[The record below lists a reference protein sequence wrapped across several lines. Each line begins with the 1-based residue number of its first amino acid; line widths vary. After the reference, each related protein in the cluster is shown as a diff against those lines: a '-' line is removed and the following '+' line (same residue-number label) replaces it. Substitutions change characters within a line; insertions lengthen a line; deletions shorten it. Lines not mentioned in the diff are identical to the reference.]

1 MPEKSQAS
9 SANSKTSS
17 QTNSSVK
24 AKLAARV
31 KIDQNVVTLTSDK
44 LYILDTNI
52 LLHEPLAFT
61 SFKENDVVVPMTVLE
76 ELDYIKDSKKD
87 VARDARVS
95 IRAMEDLLHNATP
108 EQMLAGVSMA
118 GLGAGESAP
127 TGALSIF
134 SDLSMPDKQQ
144 VFTSNENDNRI
155 INVALYLQQKLAPR
169 QVILV
174 TKDINMRLKAKGAGM
189 GLVEDYR
196 TDQLVSDIKYLSK
209 GYHQFEGDFWEHVK
223 LVDSHTEG
231 RDTIH
236 SIPKNVLPEA
246 YVNEFLIDEKRQFA
260 GLVESV
266 NDDTLDVLD
275 LGYERIMSR
284 RAWGILPKNIGQAMA
299 LHALLDPHID
309 LCILTGP
316 AGSGKTLLAL
326 AAALEMVVEKNMYDK
341 IIVTRSTP
349 EIAESIGFLPG
360 TEEEKMAPWLAAITD
375 SLEVLHKHDENTKGS
390 MSYIM
395 EKANIQ
401 FKSVNFMRGRS
412 IQNAIVIL
420 DESQNLTA
428 SQLKTIITRC
438 GEGTKLICGGNLA
451 QIDSNYL
458 SAVTSGL
465 TYIVEKFKNFSG
477 SATINLDGVVR
488 SRLAEFAEKE
498 L

>member
-1 MPEKSQAS
+1 MPRKKVEDI
-9 SANSKTSS
+9 
-17 QTNSSVK
+17 
-24 AKLAARV
+24 
-31 KIDQNVVTLTSDK
+31 KIYV
-44 LYILDTNI
+44 LDTNI
-52 LLHEPLAFT
+52 LLHEPLAFL
-61 SFKENDVVVPMTVLE
+61 SFKEHDVVVPMTVLE

-95 IRAMEDLLHNATP
+95 IRAMEDLLHEASP
-108 EQMLAGVSMA
+108 EQLIEGVSMQ
-118 GLGAGESAP
+118 GLGSGEAAP

-134 SDLSMPDKQQ
+134 ADHGLPEEQH

-155 INVALYLQQKLAPR
+155 INAALHLQDARSPR
-169 QVILV
+169 QVVLV
-174 TKDINMRLKAKGAGM
+174 TKDINMRLKAKGAG
-189 GLVEDYR
+189 LAHVEDYR
-196 TDQLVSDIKYLSK
+196 TDQLISDIKYLSK
-209 GYHQFEGDFWEHVK
+209 GYHVFEGNFWDQVK
-223 LVDSHTEG
+223 SVDSRTEG

-236 SIPKNVLPEA
+236 NIDRKVLPEA
-246 YVNEFLIDEKRQFA
+246 YVNEFLIDENEQFA
-260 GLVESV
+260 GLVESIGG
-266 NDDTLDVLD
+266 DGLEVLD
-275 LGYERIMSR
+275 LGFERLMGR
-284 RAWGILPKNIGQAMA
+284 NAWGISPKNIGQGMA

-309 LCILTGP
+309 LVILTGP

-375 SLEVLHKHDENTKGS
+375 SLEVLHKNDENVKGS
-390 MSYIM
+390 MNYIM

-465 TYIVEKFKNFSG
+465 TYLVEKFKNFSG
-477 SATINLDGVVR
+477 SATLNLDGVVR

>member
-1 MPEKSQAS
+1 MPRKSNAD
-9 SANSKTSS
+9 TRIY
-17 QTNSSVK
+17 V
-24 AKLAARV
+24 
-31 KIDQNVVTLTSDK
+31 
-44 LYILDTNI
+44 LDTNI
-52 LLHEPLAFT
+52 LLHEPLAFL

-87 VARDARVS
+87 VARDARVC
-95 IRAMEDLLHNATP
+95 IRAMEDLLRDASP
-108 EQMLAGVSMA
+108 DEMLAGVPLS
-118 GLGAGESAP
+118 GFSAGENRP
-127 TGALSIF
+127 TGTLSIYADLNMTESQQIF
-134 SDLSMPDKQQ
+134 ASD
-144 VFTSNENDNRI
+144 ENDNRI
-155 INVALYLQQKLAPR
+155 INVALHLQTMFASQE
-169 QVILV
+169 VVLV
-174 TKDINMRLKAKGAGM
+174 TKDINMRLKAKGAG
-189 GLVEDYR
+189 LAHVEDYR
-196 TDQLVSDIKYLSK
+196 TDQLISDIKYLTR
-209 GYHQFEGDFWEHVK
+209 GYHQFEGDFWERVK
-223 LVDSHTEG
+223 SVDSRSEG

-236 SIPKNVLPEA
+236 TVPRSLLPEA
-246 YVNEFLIDEKRQFA
+246 YINEFLLDESNQFA
-260 GLVESV
+260 GLVESM
-266 NDDTLDVLD
+266 DSDQMEILD
-275 LGYERIMSR
+275 LGYERLMSR
-284 RAWGILPKNIGQAMA
+284 HAWGINPKNIGQAMA
-299 LHALLDPHID
+299 LHSLLDPHID
-309 LCILTGP
+309 LVILTGP

-326 AAALEMVVEKNMYDK
+326 AAALEMVVERNMYDK
-341 IIVTRSTP
+341 IIVTRNTP

-412 IQNAIVIL
+412 IQNSIVIL

-438 GEGTKLICGGNLA
+438 GEGTKLICSGNLA

-465 TYIVEKFKNFSG
+465 TYLVEKFKDFSG

-488 SRLAEFAEKE
+488 SRLADFAEHH

>member
-1 MPEKSQAS
+1 MPRKSNAD
-9 SANSKTSS
+9 TRIY
-17 QTNSSVK
+17 V
-24 AKLAARV
+24 
-31 KIDQNVVTLTSDK
+31 
-44 LYILDTNI
+44 LDTNI
-52 LLHEPLAFT
+52 LLHEPLAFL

-87 VARDARVS
+87 VARDARVC
-95 IRAMEDLLHNATP
+95 IRAMEDLLRDATP
-108 EQMLAGVSMA
+108 EDMLAGVPLS
-118 GLGAGESAP
+118 GFGAGDNRP
-127 TGALSIF
+127 TGTLSIYADLNMTESQQIF
-134 SDLSMPDKQQ
+134 ASD
-144 VFTSNENDNRI
+144 ENDNRI
-155 INVALYLQQKLAPR
+155 INVALHLQTMFASQE
-169 QVILV
+169 VVLV
-174 TKDINMRLKAKGAGM
+174 TKDINMRLKAKGAG
-189 GLVEDYR
+189 LAHVEDYR
-196 TDQLVSDIKYLSK
+196 TDQLISDIKYLTR
-209 GYHQFEGDFWEHVK
+209 GYHQFEGDFWQRVK
-223 LVDSHTEG
+223 SVESRSEG

-236 SIPKNVLPEA
+236 TVPRSLLPEA
-246 YVNEFLIDEKRQFA
+246 YINEFLLDESNQFA
-260 GLVESV
+260 GLVESM
-266 NDDTLDVLD
+266 DSDQMEILD
-275 LGYERIMSR
+275 LGYERLMSR
-284 RAWGILPKNIGQAMA
+284 HAWGINPKNIGQAMA
-299 LHALLDPHID
+299 LHSLLDPHID
-309 LCILTGP
+309 LVILTGP

-326 AAALEMVVEKNMYDK
+326 AAALEMVVERNMYDK
-341 IIVTRSTP
+341 IIVTRNTP

-412 IQNAIVIL
+412 IQNSIVIL

-438 GEGTKLICGGNLA
+438 GEGTKLICSGNLA

-465 TYIVEKFKNFSG
+465 TYLVEKFKDFSG

-488 SRLAEFAEKE
+488 SRLADFAEHH

>member
-1 MPEKSQAS
+1 MPKKKS
-9 SANSKTSS
+9 TD
-17 QTNSSVK
+17 T
-24 AKLAARV
+24 
-31 KIDQNVVTLTSDK
+31 KIYV
-44 LYILDTNI
+44 LDTNI
-52 LLHEPLAFT
+52 LLHEPHAFL
-61 SFKENDVVVPMTVLE
+61 SFKEHDVVVPMTVLE

-95 IRAMEDLLHNATP
+95 IRSMEDLLHDATP
-108 EQMLAGVSMA
+108 EDMLAGVSLEGM
-118 GLGAGESAP
+118 GAGENKPS
-127 TGALSIF
+127 GALSIF
-134 SDLSMPDKQQ
+134 ADLNMAESQQ
-144 VFTSNENDNRI
+144 IFTSNENDNRI
-155 INVALYLQQKLAPR
+155 INVALHLQKTYAPQ
-169 QVILV
+169 QVVLV
-174 TKDINMRLKAKGAGM
+174 TKDLNMRLKAKGAG
-189 GLVEDYR
+189 LAHVEDYR
-196 TDQLVSDIKYLSK
+196 TDQLISDIKYLSK
-209 GYHQFEGDFWEHVK
+209 GFYKFEGNFWEKVK
-223 LVDSHTEG
+223 SVESRSEG

-236 SIPKNVLPEA
+236 TVARNVMPDP
-246 YVNEFLIDEKRQFA
+246 YINEYLLDDSHQFA
-260 GLVESV
+260 GLIEGMTE
-266 NDDTLDVLD
+266 DTLEVLD
-275 LGYERIMSR
+275 LGYERLMGR
-284 RAWGILPKNIGQAMA
+284 HAWGISPKNIGQAMA
-299 LHALLDPHID
+299 LHSLLDPHID
-309 LCILTGP
+309 LVILTGP

-375 SLEVLHKHDENTKGS
+375 SLEVLHKHDENAKSS
-390 MSYIM
+390 MNYIM

-428 SQLKTIITRC
+428 AQLKTIITRC
-438 GEGTKLICGGNLA
+438 GEGTKLICSGNLA

-465 TYIVEKFKNFSG
+465 TYLVERFKNFSG

-488 SRLAEFAEKE
+488 SRLAEFAEQE

>member
-1 MPEKSQAS
+1 MPIHS
-9 SANSKTSS
+9 SST
-17 QTNSSVK
+17 
-24 AKLAARV
+24 
-31 KIDQNVVTLTSDK
+31 KIYV
-44 LYILDTNI
+44 LDTNI
-52 LLHEPLAFT
+52 LLHEPLAFL
-61 SFKENDVVVPMTVLE
+61 SFQEHDVVIPMTVLE

-95 IRAMEDLLHNATP
+95 IRAMENILKDASPEEMTHGVSLAGSVGGEHGPSGRLSIYTDLL
-108 EQMLAGVSMA
+108 MA
-118 GLGAGESAP
+118 QEL
-127 TGALSIF
+127 
-134 SDLSMPDKQQ
+134 Q

-155 INVALYLQQKLAPR
+155 INVGLDLQQSHPDTT
-169 QVILV
+169 VVLV

-189 GLVEDYR
+189 RKVEDYR
-196 TDQLVSDIKYLSK
+196 TDQLIDDIKYLCK
-209 GYHQFEGDFWEHVK
+209 GYMMFPGDFWSQVTD
-223 LVDSHTEG
+223 VQSRQEG

-236 SIPKNVLPEA
+236 SIPKSVLPDA
-246 YVNEFLIDEKRQFA
+246 YINEFIIDETNTFA
-260 GLVESV
+260 GLIEGIDQEVIE
-266 NDDTLDVLD
+266 VLD
-275 LGYERIMSR
+275 LGVERLMSR
-284 RAWGILPKNIGQAMA
+284 QAWGIQPKNIGQAMA
-299 LHALLDPHID
+299 LHTLLDPHID
-309 LCILTGP
+309 LVIMTGP

-375 SLEVLHKHDENTKGS
+375 SLEVLHKHDENTSGS

-465 TYIVEKFKNFSG
+465 TYIVEKFKHFEG
-477 SATINLDGVVR
+477 SSTITLEGVVR
-488 SRLAEFAEKE
+488 SRLAEFAENT

>member
-1 MPEKSQAS
+1 MPRQKS
-9 SANSKTSS
+9 TE
-17 QTNSSVK
+17 T
-24 AKLAARV
+24 
-31 KIDQNVVTLTSDK
+31 KIYV
-44 LYILDTNI
+44 LDTNI
-52 LLHEPLAFT
+52 LLHEPHAFL
-61 SFKENDVVVPMTVLE
+61 SFKEHDVVVPMTVLE

-95 IRAMEDLLHNATP
+95 IRAMEDLLHDATP
-108 EQMLAGVSMA
+108 EDMLAGVSMA
-118 GLGAGESAP
+118 GIGAGDTAP
-127 TGALSIF
+127 SGSLSIF
-134 SDLSMPDKQQ
+134 TDLTMMETQQ

-155 INVALYLQQKLAPR
+155 INVALHLQKTYAPQ
-169 QVILV
+169 QVVLV
-174 TKDINMRLKAKGAGM
+174 TKDLNMRLKAKGAG
-189 GLVEDYR
+189 LAHVEDYR
-196 TDQLVSDIKYLSK
+196 TDQLVTDIKYLSR
-209 GYHQFEGDFWEHVK
+209 GYHRFEGDFWEQVK
-223 LVDSHTEG
+223 SVDSRSEG

-236 SIPKNVLPEA
+236 TVPRNVLPEA
-246 YVNEFLIDEKRQFA
+246 YVNEFLLDDTEHFA
-260 GLVESV
+260 GLVESASS
-266 NDDTLDVLD
+266 DSLEVLD
-275 LGYERIMSR
+275 LGYERLMGR
-284 RAWGILPKNIGQAMA
+284 HAWGISPKNIGQAMA
-299 LHALLDPHID
+299 LHSLLDPHID
-309 LCILTGP
+309 LVILTGP

-326 AAALEMVVEKNMYDK
+326 AAALEMVVERNMYDK

-360 TEEEKMAPWLAAITD
+360 TEEEKMLPWLAAITD

-401 FKSVNFMRGRS
+401 YKSVNFMRGRS

-438 GEGTKLICGGNLA
+438 GEGTKLIVGGNLA

-465 TYIVEKFKNFSG
+465 TYLVEKFKDFSG

-488 SRLAEFAEKE
+488 SRLAEFAEQQ